1 MRVMA
6 LDVGFKRIGVAISDP
21 LGLTASPYTII
32 HRKSNRETFK
42 ELLRIIDEKGVGKI
56 VVGISVNR
64 EGKVTQIGHK
74 IKKFAS
80 KLEEFLKEEGR
91 NVEITFWD
99 EAYSTKEAQEI
110 ARSLGKRKE
119 ELDDYAAALILREFL
134 EQLQSKEQ

>member
-1 MRVMA
+1 M
-6 LDVGFKRIGVAISDP
+6 KR
-21 LGLTASPYTII
+21 
-32 HRKSNRETFK
+32 
-42 ELLRIIDEKGVGKI
+42 ELEKI
-56 VVGISVNR
+56 VVGIPVNR
-64 EGKVTQIGHK
+64 EGKITQIGQK

-110 ARSLGKRKE
+110 ARSLRKRKE

-134 EQLQSKEQ
+134 EQLQSKG